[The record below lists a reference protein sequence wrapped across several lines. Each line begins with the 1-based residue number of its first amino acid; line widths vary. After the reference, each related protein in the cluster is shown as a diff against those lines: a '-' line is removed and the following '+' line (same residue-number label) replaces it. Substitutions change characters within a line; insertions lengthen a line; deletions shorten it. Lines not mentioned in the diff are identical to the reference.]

1 MKTIFW
7 NLYFMK
13 FESQYFIN
21 ENNIDLIT
29 KKFKI
34 LSEESRLRIL
44 QVLQDGEKS
53 VSQIV
58 IETGFLQAN
67 VSKQLKILLD
77 ADIIKRRTEGKHHY
91 YSILDTKILK
101 ICQIICS
108 QE

>member
-1 MKTIFW
+1 
-7 NLYFMK
+7 MK

-77 ADIIKRRTEGKHHY
+77 ADIIKRRTEGNHHY

>member
-1 MKTIFW
+1 MKSEYQF
-7 NLYFMK
+7 Y
-13 FESQYFIN
+13 IN
-21 ENNIDLIT
+21 ENNIKLIT
-29 KKFKI
+29 NKLKI

-53 VSQIV
+53 VSEIV
-58 IETGFLQAN
+58 KETGYLQAN

-77 ADIIKRRTEGKHHY
+77 ADIISRRTEGKHHY

-108 QE
+108 QDK